1 MCVVYFG
8 QCWRLAEC
16 WPCLWRNCAVLVSS
30 GILRPFWNWAI
41 RPVQVWTAG
50 SLLPLRWL
58 SDGSTLTVTTW
69 FTFRASGSF
78 CKCIHLQKKEKKVW
92 KFLTECIKLRGNVGE
107 CECFMNCWYLCRHIL
122 SNGSLILPPFRSD
135 FYRPDVHQ
143 SVYRCV
149 ATNTFGSIVS
159 PSIVVKTGLETKTFV
174 LTQHLITSAL
184 LSFKLCWKVDS
195 ELAGRNWT
203 IN

>member
-78 CKCIHLQKKEKKVW
+78 CKCIHLQKKSLKILDGMHKTTGKRRRVWMFHELLIPLQAHPVQW
-92 KFLTECIKLRGNVGE
+92 KFDFAAFPIGFLSARRAPECVPLRCHQYVRFDRQPLDRRQN
-107 CECFMNCWYLCRHIL
+107 
-122 SNGSLILPPFRSD
+122 RSE
-135 FYRPDVHQ
+135 
-143 SVYRCV
+143 
-149 ATNTFGSIVS
+149 N
-159 PSIVVKTGLETKTFV
+159 
-174 LTQHLITSAL
+174 
-184 LSFKLCWKVDS
+184 
-195 ELAGRNWT
+195 
-203 IN
+203 